1 MMKIYICPDC
11 GWIRVVSR
19 RKDVD
24 CHKCGRPDM
33 RLTSLEWDKY
43 ADMSESERQDYV
55 KGWLYIHSRQKNG

>member
-1 MMKIYICPDC
+1 
-11 GWIRVVSR
+11 
-19 RKDVD
+19 
-24 CHKCGRPDM
+24 M